1 MSEYMQ
7 WEFCLH
13 VQGGPENED
22 IALQTVTLSILLK
35 DFQFFSLLESW
46 LNLLQDTCNIFTLKI
61 NHTVKLVKLFE
72 DVYMS
77 SIVLDNSL
85 DALFSLINAVVDES
99 LPATPIWN
107 SWPAE
112 TRSVDWEERTFINNS
127 IDEWKIAF
135 HILQVKVANI
145 LKVWWKMLQVSCSK
159 FSQLSNS
166 EQNVKS
172 VNN

>member
-1 MSEYMQ
+1 
-7 WEFCLH
+7 
-13 VQGGPENED
+13 
-22 IALQTVTLSILLK
+22 
-35 DFQFFSLLESW
+35 
-46 LNLLQDTCNIFTLKI
+46 
-61 NHTVKLVKLFE
+61 
-72 DVYMS
+72 MS
-77 SIVLDNSL
+77 SIFLDSSL
-85 DALFSLINAVVDES
+85 EALFSLINAVVDES